1 MHNYSLYSMLKEAY
15 NNKDVINEFYNNTVT
30 KENFKYDDENDKIQI
45 LSMSIGLFVTVFL
58 INIVLFFYSIILIIQ
73 EWNNLDL
80 VIQILSLFFILAGM
94 PIISIIIILMLRKK
108 NKIL

>member
-1 MHNYSLYSMLKEAY
+1 MLKEAY